1 LLETTD
7 KKVFACAHKEIKIS
21 VITLVMIIMPWNWRR
36 SGIWVLKVNLAFL
49 VIDLLLLPFLA
60 LFFEVSV
67 FTLAKDGFFP
77 SMLLLDSGIIFLAG
91 GLVAMSSS
99 IFPSKVREHVFH
111 SGEQWSQEKH
121 KKSESKANVYIFT
134 GVVLFLESVVLGFMT

>member
-1 LLETTD
+1 LR
-7 KKVFACAHKEIKIS
+7 AHKEIKIS
-21 VITLVMIIMPWNWRR
+21 VVTLVMIVMPWNWRR
-36 SGIWVLKVNLAFL
+36 SVIWVLKVNLAFL

-67 FTLAKDGFFP
+67 FTLVKDGFF
-77 SMLLLDSGIIFLAG
+77 SLVLLLDSGIIFLAG

-121 KKSESKANVYIFT
+121 KKSESKANVYILT
-134 GVVLFLESVVLGFMT
+134 GVVLFLESVVSGFMT